1 MSEHSPNASPA
12 RRPDV
17 SRPLLAVVVLASILQ
32 AAAPVV
38 PYAGGGAQ
46 PNESTTDL
54 LITPAGYT
62 FSLWGLIYAL
72 SIVTAVA
79 MLWKR
84 STGTGQP
91 MRLSIDLLVAFVGAA
106 VWIGVSAAEW
116 PWVTSVVL
124 TVMTVALLDAARIA
138 ATTADH
144 GAPTW
149 LTVLTRSTVGIYA
162 AWATAA
168 VFQNWASDIGASF
181 GDPGEQWW
189 QIAVLILA
197 VLIGT
202 AVTALYGAQLPL
214 YPVTLVWAL
223 VGIIVTAWGET
234 ATVVGT
240 CIAGIVVVLAAL
252 GWSLAHDR
260 RGSSSWR

>member
-1 MSEHSPNASPA
+1 MSEHSLAPSSAVLPG
-12 RRPDV
+12 V
-17 SRPLLAVVVLASILQ
+17 SRSLLAVVLLASILQ
-32 AAAPVV
+32 AAAPVI
-38 PYAGGGAQ
+38 PFTGNGAQ

-72 SIVTAVA
+72 SIVTAAA
-79 MLWKR
+79 MLLKG
-84 STGTGQP
+84 STGTAQP

-116 PWVTSVVL
+116 SWVTSVVL
-124 TVMTVALLDAARIA
+124 TVMTVALLDATRIA
-138 ATTADH
+138 TGDSE
-144 GAPTW
+144 APRW
-149 LTVLTRSTVGIYA
+149 LVVLVRSTIGIYA

-189 QIAVLILA
+189 QIAVLIVA
-197 VLIGT
+197 VLVGT
-202 AVTALYGAQLPL
+202 AVTALYGARLPL
-214 YPVTLVWAL
+214 YAVTLVWAL

-240 CIAGIVVVLAAL
+240 CIAGIAVVLAAL
-252 GWSLAHDR
+252 GWSFAHDR
-260 RGSSSWR
+260 RTPPPQR